1 MRYVVFC
8 SCSCWFGW
16 GWVEMR
22 WEGWIDGMGWGIVL
36 MNRDRIV
43 CAAVSWES
51 AILGSKGAGRA
62 S

>member
-1 MRYVVFC
+1 
-8 SCSCWFGW
+8 
-16 GWVEMR
+16 MR